1 MRPSKIAIYIWAIIA
16 LLAVICM
23 FVPRDGWYLDK
34 LHLRWPT
41 MEHMLGIEVKNDSI
55 QKLTDTITVQKID
68 TTGLNLQV
76 KDTVQ
81 QQQLATIIED
91 LGTRIYLHAFYQS
104 LDSAQWMPIRVVHF
118 GDSQIEEDR
127 MTNVL
132 REYLQELYGGSG
144 PGLLPLHQTIPTST
158 TRQRLYIN
166 DLLQSTS
173 EGPMRYGV
181 YGKYTRL
188 PDNDYGVMGQVAM
201 MDNNILPGSEH
212 LRLTIEPFSSP
223 AKNANYFNRVRLL
236 SQNVNGYIMAQGT
249 TISLPSNQLV
259 EMPQSTSHCEIQLQ
273 GQGKVYGISLES
285 DHGVIVDNIPM
296 RACSGD
302 IFTRIDSATLKEYFA
317 NTNTRLIILQYGG
330 NSIKNS
336 SAGIASYVKRLRAQ
350 VQYLRQCAPLASIL
364 FIGPSDMTTRI
375 EGEYTSFPMLPYM
388 DKLMEQMAREEKIGY
403 WSLYH
408 AMGGKNSMIT
418 WKEKGLSGNDGIHF
432 TKKGARKAGQMLT
445 KWIDEGNIFK
455 K

>member
-41 MEHMLGIEVKNDSI
+41 MEHMLGIEVEI
-55 QKLTDTITVQKID
+55 DTIEEQTKKIQLEKID
-68 TTGLNLQV
+68 TTGIQI
-76 KDTVQ
+76 
-81 QQQLATIIED
+81 QLADTLPPEQQETIIENV
-91 LGTRIYLHAFYQS
+91 GTRIYLHAFYQS
-104 LDSAQWMPIRVVHF
+104 LDSAQQMPIRVVYF

-127 MTNVL
+127 MTSIL
-132 REYLQELYGGSG
+132 RDSLQSKYGGYG
-144 PGLLPLHQTIPTST
+144 VGILPLHQTIPTIT
-158 TRQRLYIN
+158 TKQRLYIN
-166 DLLQSTS
+166 GQQQINST
-173 EGPMRYGV
+173 GPKRHIV
-181 YGKYTRL
+181 YSRNMKAA
-188 PDNDYGVMGQVAM
+188 DNDYGVMGQVAL
-201 MDNNILPGSEH
+201 MDDNLVPGSESV
-212 LRLTIEPFSSP
+212 RMTIEPFSKTKS
-223 AKNANYFNRVRLL
+223 AHYFNRVRLL
-236 SQNVNGYIMAQGT
+236 SRDVNGSITTNDT
-249 TISLPSNQLV
+249 TIPLSANQVSHLPKRTTHATIN
-259 EMPQSTSHCEIQLQ
+259 LQ

-302 IFTRIDSATLKEYFA
+302 IFTSINSAALGDYFA
-317 NTNTRLIILQYGG
+317 STNTRLIILQYGG

-336 SAGIASYVKRLRAQ
+336 TAGIDLYVKKNLRAQ
-350 VQYLRQCAPLASIL
+350 VQYLRKCAPQAAIL
-364 FIGPSDMTTRI
+364 LIGPSDMTKRSI
-375 EGEYTSFPMLPYM
+375 NQETSYENLPFM
-388 DKLMEQMAREEKIGY
+388 DRTMEQMAREEKIGY

-432 TKKGARKAGQMLT
+432 TQKGARKAGQMLT